1 MCGQG
6 CSAFILAAKTLNL
19 LFVQPI
25 DTHMGAVLHSADCL
39 IWKILPATILEYLFW
54 QHWLHVYSVHSF
66 LSRGSA
72 ESLKR
77 PHCVV
82 LTCWEFMRKM

>member
-1 MCGQG
+1 MCDQG

-39 IWKILPATILEYLFW
+39 
-54 QHWLHVYSVHSF
+54 
-66 LSRGSA
+66 
-72 ESLKR
+72 
-77 PHCVV
+77 
-82 LTCWEFMRKM
+82 M